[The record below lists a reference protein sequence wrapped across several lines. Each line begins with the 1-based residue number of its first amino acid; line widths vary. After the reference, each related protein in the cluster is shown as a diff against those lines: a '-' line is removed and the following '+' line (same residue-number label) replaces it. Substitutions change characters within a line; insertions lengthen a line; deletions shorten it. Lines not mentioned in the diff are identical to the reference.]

1 MKENEAIHKF
11 VLIAFLL
18 MEMQNKI
25 KKRMKQFLI
34 LLMSWLLFQSVEAQT
49 LPKQNLFRGLDYSK
63 HCSTGMSG
71 FDFSREYYKLSI
83 KQTEYCVNAT
93 STIQGD
99 AAMAIVIHTDGTPK
113 VAGTLALY
121 QNFIMLNGN
130 SYRIDQNSGT
140 LCFEFLQ
147 KEKQT
152 TFSDGHSVDLCSDII
167 TSKKMILGVKAGFQT
182 DINAEAI
189 LHITLFAGRKFF
201 KPF

>member
-1 MKENEAIHKF
+1 MKENKALHKF

-18 MEMQNKI
+18 MEMQNKS

-49 LPKQNLFRGLDYSK
+49 LPKQNLFSGLDYSK
-63 HCSTGMSG
+63 HCSSGMSE

-83 KQTEYCVNAT
+83 KRTEYCINAT
-93 STIQGD
+93 STIKGD
-99 AAMAIVIHTDGTPK
+99 AAMVIVIHTDGRAK
-113 VAGTLALY
+113 VAGTLTRY
-121 QNFIMLNGN
+121 QNFIILDGSN
-130 SYRIDQNSGT
+130 YRIDQNSET
-140 LCFEFLQ
+140 LCFEFLLN
-147 KEKQT
+147 EKQT